1 MDLENKV
8 AVLTGAAG
16 GFGRVISQLFAE
28 KGASLFLSD
37 NHDSMVDSFSED
49 LKSHGC
55 NVFPYKA
62 DISSESDVK
71 AMFQAAKDT
80 FGKVDI
86 LVNIAGLARS
96 AKIQDISLEKWNK
109 LISVNLTGTFLCCRE
124 IIDHMIE
131 RQSGKIVNVASICA
145 QTARAVGVDYS
156 ASKSGV
162 VGLTRT
168 LALQVAP
175 FGINVN
181 AIAPGPVITP
191 LFEKN
196 YPPEVVEK
204 LLASIPFKR
213 QGTPK
218 DIANLILFLSS
229 NESDWIT
236 GEVVAINGGAFIG

>member
-1 MDLENKV
+1 MKLKNKV
-8 AVLTGAAG
+8 AVLTGAGG
-16 GFGRVISQLFAE
+16 GFGRVTASLFAE
-28 KGASLFLSD
+28 QGASLLLSD
-37 NHDSMVDSFSED
+37 NNLNSVESLAED
-49 LKSHGC
+49 LENDGHK
-55 NVFPYKA
+55 VLPFRA
-62 DISSESDVK
+62 DISNELDVK
-71 AMFQAAKDT
+71 AMFQAAKDK

-109 LISVNLTGTFLCCRE
+109 LISVNLTGSFLCCRE
-124 IIDHMIE
+124 IIDHMID

-145 QTARAVGVDYS
+145 QTARSVGVDYS
-156 ASKSGV
+156 ASKSGI

-175 FGINVN
+175 FGVNVN

-191 LFEKN
+191 LFEKD
-196 YPPEVVEK
+196 YSPEVVQK
-204 LLASIPFKR
+204 LLASIPYKR
-213 QGTPK
+213 QGSPK

-229 NESDWIT
+229 DESDWIT

>member
-8 AVLTGAAG
+8 AVLTGSAG
-16 GFGRVISQLFAE
+16 GFGRVIAQLFAE
-28 KGASLFLSD
+28 KGASLLLSD
-37 NHDSMVDSFSED
+37 NHGSSVESLSEE
-49 LKSHGC
+49 LKSHGG
-55 NVFPYKA
+55 NVCPFEA

-86 LVNIAGLARS
+86 LVNVAGLARS
-96 AKIQDISLEKWNK
+96 AKIQEISLEEWNK
-109 LISVNLTGTFLCCRE
+109 LISVNMTGTFLCCRE
-124 IIDHMIE
+124 IIDHMIQ

-229 NESDWIT
+229 IESDWIT